1 MIEMKYL
8 PKLEFMIAYGNFA
21 NKNSVYKRTSH
32 KAAVLNGQIALLTD
46 LMIRFADKILK
57 PTSCRA
63 NTIYLSTVSG
73 KRKISFTKDDVDR
86 QRINWL
92 EGVDCERKKNMRG

>member
-21 NKNSVYKRTSH
+21 NKNSVYKRTPH

-46 LMIRFADKILK
+46 LMLRFADKILK
-57 PTSCRA
+57 PTSCGA

-73 KRKISFTKDDVDR
+73 ERRISFKKDDVDR

-92 EGVDCERKKNMRG
+92 EGVDCERKKKL